1 MRAQAI
7 LCYHARPKGTFTIN
21 LMAKKEARIVV
32 IGGGFG
38 GLFTALELA
47 DEGEVTL
54 ISAED
59 HFTFRPMLYEYL
71 SGEVE
76 AWHIAPHYREL
87 LDEDK
92 IHFIQG
98 EVSDVDFEARTVA
111 VEGWAEAQSYDALVL
126 AVGGVTNYAGV
137 EGAREHALAFRG
149 IADADALRNLMIDA
163 LDRIPPDASADEA
176 RRAATFAVVGGGASG
191 CELSTKMG
199 DLLKD
204 AFQRRGLK
212 GEPRV
217 VVVEMAEHV
226 VPGMGDEL
234 REYVEEALGESGVE
248 VHTRTRVRRVTPEG
262 MTFEQAGAETELKA
276 AAVVWVGGVRVS
288 PLVERLRIPK
298 DKRGLVSVEPTL
310 QVQGMREVFSL
321 GDDAHFHAASP
332 QLAGT
337 AQLAFQQASLAA
349 ANIRALLGG
358 GELKTK
364 HFEEMGE
371 ALSLG
376 TERAAVLAGGKAF
389 GGALARQARFAL
401 YTSRLPTWHHRVK
414 VGASWFFEGTAP
426 LPLGLRRPGT

>member
-1 MRAQAI
+1 
-7 LCYHARPKGTFTIN
+7 
-21 LMAKKEARIVV
+21 MAKKQARIVV

-47 DEGEVTL
+47 GEGEVTL
-54 ISAED
+54 VSAEA

-87 LDEDK
+87 LDDK
-92 IHFIQG
+92 IRFIHG
-98 EVSDVDFEARTVA
+98 AVSDVDFEARRVA
-111 VEGWAEAQSYDALVL
+111 IEGWAEPESYDVLVL

-137 EGAREHALAFRG
+137 AGAEEHALPFRG
-149 IADADALRNLMIDA
+149 IADADALRNRMIDA
-163 LDRIPPDASADEA
+163 LDRIPPEASAEEA
-176 RRAATFAVVGGGASG
+176 RAAATFAVVGAGASG
-191 CELSTKMG
+191 CELSAKMG
-199 DLLKD
+199 DLLRD
-204 AFQRRGLK
+204 AFRRRGLR

-226 VPGMGDEL
+226 VQGMGEEL
-234 REYVEEALGESGVE
+234 REYVEEALAEAGVE
-248 VHTRTRVRRVTPEG
+248 VHTKTRVRRVTPEG
-262 MTFEQAGAETELKA
+262 FTFEQGGKETEVRA
-276 AAVVWVGGVRVS
+276 AAVVWVGGVKVS
-288 PLVERLRIPK
+288 PLVERLQIPK
-298 DKRGLVSVEPTL
+298 DKRGLVVVEPTL
-310 QVQGMREVFSL
+310 QVQGQPEVFSL
-321 GDDAHFHAASP
+321 GDDAHFPSASP

-337 AQLAFQQASLAA
+337 AQLAFQQASLVA

-358 GELKTK
+358 DALKTK

-376 TERAAVLAGGKAF
+376 TERAAVLTGGKAF